1 MLREIKDVNI
11 FDTSYED
18 NSKCLELTLMDGS
31 FSYELLRNRTF
42 LEFKEKQSITTL
54 SKELAELINNCRLSD
69 DDMLFVE
76 VGEIDDTTLKRLK
89 EEVFLLNL
97 YEYIEFG
104 EDPLITIYGGII
116 TKFTFPNPII

>member
-18 NSKCLELTLMDGS
+18 NSKWLELTLMDGS